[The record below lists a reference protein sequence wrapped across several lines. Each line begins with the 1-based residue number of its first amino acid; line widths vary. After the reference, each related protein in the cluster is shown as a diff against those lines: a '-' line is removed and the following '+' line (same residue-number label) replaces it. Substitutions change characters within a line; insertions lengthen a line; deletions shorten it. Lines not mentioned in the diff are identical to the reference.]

1 MKFLSASAIIL
12 LASGV
17 SAFAPGKPLTVS
29 RFADGTPFCWG
40 LSDRPSVVVLDLIV
54 PISLS
59 FYFLTCILEFLFNV
73 FINRSIIFVA

>member
-1 MKFLSASAIIL
+1 
-12 LASGV
+12 
-17 SAFAPGKPLTVS
+17 VS